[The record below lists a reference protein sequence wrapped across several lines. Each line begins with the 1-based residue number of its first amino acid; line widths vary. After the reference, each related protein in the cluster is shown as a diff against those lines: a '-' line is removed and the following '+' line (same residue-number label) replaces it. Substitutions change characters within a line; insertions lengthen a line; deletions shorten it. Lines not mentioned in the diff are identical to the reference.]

1 MANILEALYDG
12 QLEIGENYMID
23 SAVLDDENRT
33 RVLSQTEVVKALG
46 RSQGG
51 SKRGEANLPR
61 WISAQNVV
69 PYISSDLRE
78 AILNP
83 IVYKTTNGNTAHGI
97 EATKL
102 VDICEV
108 WLDLEKSGEIHE
120 SQKETARRAYILLKT
135 LAKTSIIALVD
146 EATGYQFAKDRA
158 KDTLQK
164 FLTKALQEEAVKWVK
179 TFQDEFFE
187 MIFIM
192 KGWNWGTTTKKPG
205 VVGHYIND
213 LVYSRISPAL
223 VGELRKV
230 NPKVNGSRKKKH
242 HQHLTR
248 DFGHPILKD
257 HLAGVIALGRAS
269 GYDWD
274 IFKKMVNKAYP
285 VYGQT
290 IELNFPETFE
300 ELSAKKEEDN
310 KELSGFNQLLKQA
323 TSYNPKS
330 E

>member
-1 MANILEALYDG
+1 MNKNELKSLYDG
-12 QLEIGENYMID
+12 PLEIGENYLID
-23 SAVLDDENRT
+23 SAVLNDEDRT

-51 SKRGEANLPR
+51 SKRGSANLPR
-61 WISAQNVV
+61 WISAKNLS
-69 PYISSDLRE
+69 PYISTDLRK

-83 IVYKTTNGNTAHGI
+83 IKYKTTTGNIAHGI

-108 WLDLEKSGEIHE
+108 WLDLEKSGKIHE
-120 SQKETARRAYILLKT
+120 SQKEVARRSYILIKS

-146 EATGYQFAKDRA
+146 EATGYQFAKERA

-164 FLTKALQEEAVKWVK
+164 FLNKALQEDAVKWVK

-187 MIFIM
+187 MIFKM
-192 KGWNWGTTTKKPG
+192 KGWSWGSTVKRPG

-213 LVYSRISPAL
+213 LVYSRISPSL
-223 VGELRKV
+223 VDELRKK
-230 NPKVNGSRKKKH
+230 NPKINGLRKKRH

-257 HLAGVIALGRAS
+257 HLAGLIALGRAS
-269 GYDWD
+269 SFDWD
-274 IFKKMVNKAYP
+274 IFMQLVNKSYP
-285 VYGQT
+285 MYGQT
-290 IELNFPETFE
+290 IQMNFPETLE
-300 ELSAKKEEDN
+300 ELKKEETKKLSDFN
-310 KELSGFNQLLKQA
+310 KKLKKGLE
-323 TSYNPKS
+323 YNPKKD
-330 E
+330 